1 MNMTFC
7 LIFFCYVLCLRT
19 DDALPVARKVAVDF
33 SDNSERQA
41 EYAWTQ
47 WDA

>member
-1 MNMTFC
+1 MMC
-7 LIFFCYVLCLRT
+7 QKYYDPLLV
-19 DDALPVARKVAVDF
+19 RKGSVNFID
-33 SDNSERQA
+33 SGERQA